1 MFDDITKL
9 EAQIRNYKADDKK
22 RLALEYLNG
31 NKVRNIYRPM
41 PMMARRE
48 GIMRKG
54 MRAREDQPEME
65 MAAMA
70 APPPGARFDAMPAV
84 AMAAAPA
91 GGKRNKAAVMED
103 ADMGGAYSKAAAAP
117 SDKKEAIVL
126 NEDVN
131 QDFQKV
137 KIGSRDYSH
146 TLRPGWNKLG
156 SRIDFTQTLLF
167 NSAQK
172 LLPTQ
177 ECLEH

>member
-1 MFDDITKL
+1 
-9 EAQIRNYKADDKK
+9 
-22 RLALEYLNG
+22 
-31 NKVRNIYRPM
+31 
-41 PMMARRE
+41 MAS
-48 GIMRKG
+48 
-54 MRAREDQPEME
+54 
-65 MAAMA
+65 
-70 APPPGARFDAMPAV
+70 PPPGARFDAMPAV

-91 GGKRNKAAVMED
+91 GGGRNKAAVMED
-103 ADMGGAYSKAAAAP
+103 DMGGAYSKAPAAP

-137 KIGSRDYSH
+137 KIGARDYSH

-177 ECLEH
+177 DGKQAYQSKFNLNDQVSSFVVTVNVFSSKGKFAF

>member
-1 MFDDITKL
+1 
-9 EAQIRNYKADDKK
+9 
-22 RLALEYLNG
+22 
-31 NKVRNIYRPM
+31 
-41 PMMARRE
+41 
-48 GIMRKG
+48 
-54 MRAREDQPEME
+54 

-91 GGKRNKAAVMED
+91 GGGRNKAVIMRD
-103 ADMGGAYSKAAAAP
+103 DMGGDNSKAAAAP

-137 KIGSRDYSH
+137 KIGLRDYSH

-172 LLPTQ
+172 LLPT
-177 ECLEH
+177 